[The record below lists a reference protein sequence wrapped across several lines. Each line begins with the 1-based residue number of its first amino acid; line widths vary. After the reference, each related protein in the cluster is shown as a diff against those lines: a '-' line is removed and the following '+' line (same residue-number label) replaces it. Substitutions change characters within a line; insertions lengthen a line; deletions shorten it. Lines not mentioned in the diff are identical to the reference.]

1 MKKKGIAARLPVKFK
16 SIQSSIFCAVS
27 ILVLSA
33 VLAVTVV
40 SLRYTNSSIYENSVM
55 YTQTIIGQLNQN
67 IDSYISYMDNIASLV
82 AGSGDAY
89 KYLYSES
96 GIDALSLKEYNQCR
110 QRLTEQFKTILKGR
124 SDIRNI
130 GIVRR
135 ENESSSL
142 FNNGM
147 STRNQNLK
155 LDTQHWYADAVGK
168 YDHYNLTSSHVQNVI
183 SGERP
188 WVITLSRGI
197 RNYTGEGDSDGV
209 VFIDLNYS
217 TISELCTQNS
227 VGTKG
232 YVFILDQDGNIV
244 YHPQQQQLYNELQT
258 ENISLIMNAK
268 TDVVTAGKGDDEKIY
283 ALSHS
288 ETTGWTIVGCM
299 NMSELLKNSRKA
311 RSIYVLVALGLI
323 AVALVISSEI
333 ARNITFPIQKL
344 RDSMKRVQK
353 GDFSAAEIEVYS
365 DNEIGSLTRSFNV
378 MTHKI
383 QDLMAQNIQEQEQ
396 KRKIELKA
404 LQSQINPHF
413 LYNTLDSIIW
423 MAEGKKNEEVV
434 LMTASL
440 ARLLRQSISIENEL
454 VTIGQEVEYVRS
466 YLTIQ
471 KMRYKDKLEFEI
483 NVDPRITH
491 AQIIRLVLQ
500 PIVENAIYHGLKYK
514 ESKGMLKVHGYEL
527 GERIIIDITDDGVGM
542 DEETLKHIYD
552 KHKVNYHSNGV
563 GVYNVQQRLV
573 LYYGK
578 EYGII
583 YHSEKGKGTT
593 ATVVIPKK
601 QEDVHEKI

>member
-217 TISELCTQNS
+217 AISELCTQNS

-491 AQIIRLVLQ
+491 AKIIRLVLQ

-527 GERIIIDITDDGVGM
+527 GERIIIDVTDNGVGM

-593 ATVVIPKK
+593 ATVVIPKR

>member
-168 YDHYNLTSSHVQNVI
+168 YEHYNLTSSHVQNVI

-217 TISELCTQNS
+217 AISELCTQNS

>member
-33 VLAVTVV
+33 VLAVSVV

-142 FNNGM
+142 FNKGM

-217 TISELCTQNS
+217 AISELCTQNS

>member
-217 TISELCTQNS
+217 AISELCTQNS

-527 GERIIIDITDDGVGM
+527 GERIIIDVTDDGVGM